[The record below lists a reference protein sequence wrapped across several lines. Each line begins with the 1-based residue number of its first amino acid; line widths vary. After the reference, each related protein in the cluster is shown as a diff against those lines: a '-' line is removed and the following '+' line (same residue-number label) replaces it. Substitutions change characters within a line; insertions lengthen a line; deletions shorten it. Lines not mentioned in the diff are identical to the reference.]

1 MSRIHL
7 LAAAKSKLGAKNDI
21 EFGKALGCVK
31 SFISMM
37 RCGQK
42 NIPATVFDKIE
53 AAGIPKEEIDRL
65 MGLNDDDGSEP
76 VQPVPVVQRHAPH
89 EEPVLPSAVSGG
101 DAEAAPATALRVEG
115 EGAGEGSGQ
124 RPDVAGQPG
133 AEAEA
138 DVPGAA
144 KTARRKRNDLS
155 SIVLREGSIYYPKK
169 DSKHTHRRITGL
181 TRNGKASY
189 VLYSIGSDTIHC
201 CERRTFLAWMD
212 LAKIDKPQ
220 PSAGSL
226 T

>member
-7 LAAAKSKLGAKNDI
+7 LAAAKAKLGAKNDI

-42 NIPATVFDKIE
+42 NIPAAVFDKIE
-53 AAGIPKEEIDRL
+53 AAGIPKAEIDRL
-65 MGLNDDDGSEP
+65 MGLNDDDGGEP
-76 VQPVPVVQRHAPH
+76 VQPVHDVQRHVPH

-101 DAEAAPATALRVEG
+101 DAEAAPATALRIEG

-124 RPDVAGQPG
+124 CADAAGQPG
-133 AEAEA
+133 AATEAGIPVDA
-138 DVPGAA
+138 
-144 KTARRKRNDLS
+144 TRRKRGELS

-201 CERRTFLAWMD
+201 CERRTFLNWMD
-212 LAKIDKPQ
+212 LTKIDKPQ
-220 PSAGSL
+220 PATGSL
-226 T
+226 A

>member
-76 VQPVPVVQRHAPH
+76 VQPVHDVQRQVSN

-101 DAEAAPATALRVEG
+101 DAEAAPTTALRVEG

-133 AEAEA
+133 TEAA
-138 DVPGAA
+138 AGVPVDAP
-144 KTARRKRNDLS
+144 RRKRNDLS
-155 SIVLREGSIYYPKK
+155 SIVLREGSIYYPKN

-181 TRNGKASY
+181 TRNNKASY

-201 CERRTFLAWMD
+201 CERRTFLNWMD
-212 LAKIDKPQ
+212 ITKTDKTPLAGTGGF
-220 PSAGSL
+220 A
-226 T
+226 